1 MTETWYVL
9 YGGTSVDGMGPGIY
23 VGRTTD
29 EKVALEHYHKCRKD
43 PLHWICAGL
52 YGRQSIQNVYFRM
65 I

>member
-43 PLHWICAGL
+43 PLALDMCWFIWTTKHTEC
-52 YGRQSIQNVYFRM
+52 NFRM